1 MTLFSTLLISV
12 ASLLLG
18 SGHATLVFAGD
29 AMQHKSQLDNARRP
43 DGSFDYSHYFSAIE
57 PYIKSADYA
66 VVNLETPIGQKG
78 FSGYPMFCAPAAYAK
93 ALVDAGFDML
103 LTANNHTLDRRD
115 RGLRH
120 TYAVLDTLGVDHIGT
135 YPTPAVRNAALP
147 FIRDINGF
155 KVAFLNYT
163 YGTND
168 IRVQTDAVVDYIDTE
183 KIRADVRHARD
194 AGAEIVVAC
203 IHWGEEYHLLP
214 STAQKRL
221 ADRLENM
228 GVDLIIGSHPHVI
241 QPMELRSDTTGRR
254 TFLCYSLGNFI
265 SGMRTAD
272 TRGGALTRIV
282 LGRDSIGNARI
293 DSASYRLVFTVAPWM
308 GAKNF
313 KLVDAFT
320 DTIPDGARVHRRIFR
335 NNALKIFNAH
345 NKNVELDTLPAS
357 AYHRPYKSVMQKI
370 DISERINH
378 NIDEKTLSKRAL
390 SIQK

>member
-18 SGHATLVFAGD
+18 SGHATIVFAGD
-29 AMQHKSQLDNARRP
+29 AMQHQSQLDNARRP

-57 PYIKSADYA
+57 PYIKRADYA
-66 VVNLETPIGQKG
+66 VVNLETPIGEKG

-93 ALVDAGFDML
+93 ALGDAGFDML

-120 TYAVLDTLGVDHIGT
+120 TYAVLDSLGIDHIGT
-135 YPTPAVRNAALP
+135 YPSAVRSAVLP

-163 YGTND
+163 YGTNG

-183 KIRADVRHARD
+183 KIRTDVRQARE
-194 AGAEIVVAC
+194 AGAEIVVGC
-203 IHWGEEYHLLP
+203 MHWGEEYRLLP
-214 STAQKRL
+214 SAAQRRL

-228 GVDLIIGSHPHVI
+228 GVNLIIGSHPHVI
-241 QPMELRSDTTGRR
+241 QPMELRSDSIGRR
-254 TFLCYSLGNFI
+254 TFICYSLGNFI

-272 TRGGALTRIV
+272 TRGGALARIV
-282 LGRDSIGNARI
+282 LGRDSLGNARI

-313 KLVDAFT
+313 RLVDAFT
-320 DTIPDGARVHRRIFR
+320 DTVPDGARTHRRIFR
-335 NNALKIFNAH
+335 DNALKIFNAH
-345 NKNVELDTLPAS
+345 NKNVCLDTLPVS
-357 AYHRPYKSVMQKI
+357 AYRLPYKSVMQKI
-370 DISERINH
+370 EISEGINH
-378 NIDEKTLSKRAL
+378 SIDRKTLSKRAL